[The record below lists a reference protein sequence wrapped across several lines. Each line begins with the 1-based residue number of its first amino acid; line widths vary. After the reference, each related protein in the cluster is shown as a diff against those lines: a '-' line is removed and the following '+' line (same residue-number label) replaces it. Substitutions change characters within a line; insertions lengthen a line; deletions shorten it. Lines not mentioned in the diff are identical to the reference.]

1 MKKREGGMQMIVEGK
16 KKEFFDEESSDE
28 EVEEKSSLTVVLI
41 DEGLCLSWSF
51 RQSFHIS
58 TDHSHVVFC
67 TQLIFY
73 FKITE
78 TLVFGFPFLSSPKKL
93 NHPSS

>member
-78 TLVFGFPFLSSPKKL
+78 TLVFGFQFLSSPKKL